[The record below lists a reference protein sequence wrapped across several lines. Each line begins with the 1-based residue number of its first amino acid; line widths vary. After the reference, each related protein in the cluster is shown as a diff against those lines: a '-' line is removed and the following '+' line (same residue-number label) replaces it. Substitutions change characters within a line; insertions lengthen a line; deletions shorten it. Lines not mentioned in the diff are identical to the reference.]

1 MSLEKHTM
9 TTSLLNK
16 PFFSF
21 FLHILFLLL
30 HIFSSSSFF
39 ALAEHTS
46 STASPF
52 GNNNTEA
59 EALLQWK
66 ASLDSQ
72 SQSLLSSWVGISPC
86 INWIG
91 ITCDNTGSI
100 TNLTLESFGLRGTL
114 YGLKFSAFRRNLFVL
129 DLYENQLSG
138 SIPQEIR
145 LLESLNQLNLGSNV
159 LTGKIPYSIGKLRNL
174 SFLALARNQLSG
186 PIPSSVGNLTSLSV
200 LYLWGNKLSG
210 SIPSSIGNLTM
221 LTEVSLQQNNLS
233 GPIPSSIGNM
243 TSLST
248 LYLWDNKLS
257 GSIPQEIGLLESFNE
272 LDLSSNVLTGKI
284 PYSIGK
290 LRNLSILS
298 LMKNKLSGPIPSSV
312 RNMTM
317 LVRLYLGLN
326 NLSGSVPSEIGQLK
340 SLVDLTLLENKL
352 HGPLPSEMNN
362 LTHLKYLSL
371 DNNEFTGHLPVDLC
385 HEGVLE
391 IFTASYNYFLGSI
404 PKSLK
409 NCTGLYRVRFDWNEL
424 TGNISEVFGV
434 YPHLDYIDLSYNN
447 FYGELSSKW
456 GDCRNMTSLKISN
469 NNVSGEIPPEL
480 GKATQLQLID
490 LSSNQLKGA
499 IPKDLGGLKLLYK
512 LLLNNNH
519 LLGVIPLDI
528 IMLPNLQFLNLASNN
543 LSGSI
548 PKQLGECSNL
558 LLLNLSGNKFRESI
572 PGEIG
577 FILSLRDLDLSC
589 NFLTREIPRQLG
601 QLQRLE
607 TLNVSHNILSGRIPS
622 TFKDMLS
629 LTTVD
634 ISSNKLKGPIP
645 DIKAFHN
652 ASFEA
657 LRDNMGICGNASGLK
672 PCNLPRSSKTV
683 KRKSNKLAILIV
695 LPLLGSLLLVF
706 GALFILCKRARKR
719 NVEPENEQD
728 RNIFTILG
736 HDGKKLYE
744 NIVEATEEFNS
755 NYCIGEG
762 GYGTV
767 YKAVMPTEQVV
778 AVKKLHRS
786 QTEKLSDFKAFE
798 KEVCVLANI
807 RHRNIVK
814 MYGFCSH
821 TKHSFLV
828 YEFIERGS
836 LRKIITSE
844 EQAIEFDWMKRLNV
858 VKGVGEALS
867 YLHNSCS
874 PPIIHRDITSNNILL
889 DLEYEAHVSDFGTAR
904 LLMPDSSNWTSF
916 AGTFGYTAPELAYT
930 MKVTEKCDVYSFGV
944 VTMEVMT
951 GRHPGDHISALL
963 SPGSS
968 SSSSMP
974 LIAQHTPLK
983 DVLDQRISLPE
994 KAAAES
1000 VVYMIKIA
1008 LACLHPNPQSRPT
1021 MEKISFELTA
1031 KWPPLPKAFCT
1042 ISLGDLLIS

>member
-1 MSLEKHTM
+1 
-9 TTSLLNK
+9 
-16 PFFSF
+16 
-21 FLHILFLLL
+21 
-30 HIFSSSSFF
+30 
-39 ALAEHTS
+39 
-46 STASPF
+46 
-52 GNNNTEA
+52 
-59 EALLQWK
+59 
-66 ASLDSQ
+66 
-72 SQSLLSSWVGISPC
+72 
-86 INWIG
+86 
-91 ITCDNTGSI
+91 
-100 TNLTLESFGLRGTL
+100 
-114 YGLKFSAFRRNLFVL
+114 
-129 DLYENQLSG
+129 
-138 SIPQEIR
+138 
-145 LLESLNQLNLGSNV
+145 
-159 LTGKIPYSIGKLRNL
+159 
-174 SFLALARNQLSG
+174 
-186 PIPSSVGNLTSLSV
+186 
-200 LYLWGNKLSG
+200 
-210 SIPSSIGNLTM
+210 M

-233 GPIPSSIGNM
+233 GPIPSSIGNL

-248 LYLWDNKLS
+248 LYLWGNKLF
-257 GSIPQEIGLLESFNE
+257 GSISQEIELLHSLNV
-272 LDLSSNVLTGKI
+272 LDLLSNVLTGRI
-284 PYSIGK
+284 PYSIEK
-290 LRNLSILS
+290 LKNLFFLS
-298 LMKNKLSGPIPSSV
+298 LFNNQLSSHIPG
-312 RNMTM
+312 NMTM
-317 LVRLYLGLN
+317 LTQISLSQN
-326 NLSGSVPSEIGQLK
+326 DLSGFVPSEIGQLK
-340 SLVDLTLLENKL
+340 SLVDFRLHENKF
-352 HGPLPSEMNN
+352 HGPLPLEMNN
-362 LTHLKYLSL
+362 LTHLKSLSL
-371 DNNEFTGHLPVDLC
+371 SSSEFTGHLPLDLC
-385 HEGVLE
+385 HGGVLE
-391 IFTASYNYFLGSI
+391 RFLVDHNYFSGSI

-409 NCTGLYRVRFDWNEL
+409 NCSGLYRVRLDWNQL

-434 YPHLDYIDLSYNN
+434 YPHLDFIDLSYNN

-480 GKATQLQLID
+480 GKATQLHLID

-499 IPKDLGGLKLLYK
+499 IPKDLRGLKLLYE

-519 LLGVIPLDI
+519 LSGAIPLDI
-528 IMLPNLQFLNLASNN
+528 KMLSNLQILNLASNN
-543 LSGSI
+543 LSGLI

-558 LLLNLSGNKFRESI
+558 LLLNLSSNKFRESI

-577 FILSLRDLDLSC
+577 ILLSLQDLDLSF

-601 QLQRLE
+601 QLQKLE
-607 TLNVSHNILSGRIPS
+607 TLNVSHNMLSGRIPS

-634 ISSNKLKGPIP
+634 ISSNKLQGPIP
-645 DIKAFHN
+645 DMKAFHN

-657 LRDNMGICGNASGLK
+657 LRDNMGICGNANGLK
-672 PCNLPRSSKTV
+672 PCNLPKSSKTV
-683 KRKSNKLAILIV
+683 KRKSNKLLILIV

-706 GALFILCKRARKR
+706 GALYILCKRARKR
-719 NVEPENEQD
+719 NAEPENEQE

-778 AVKKLHRS
+778 AVKKLHGS
-786 QTEKLSDFKAFE
+786 QTEKVSDFKAFE

-807 RHRNIVK
+807 RHQNIVK

-821 TKHSFLV
+821 AKHSFLV
-828 YEFIERGS
+828 YEFIERGR
-836 LRKIITSE
+836 LRKIITNE
-844 EQAIEFDWMKRLNV
+844 EQAIEFNWIRRLNV
-858 VKGVGEALS
+858 VKGVGGALS
-867 YLHNSCS
+867 YLHHSCS

-916 AGTFGYTAPELAYT
+916 AELAYT

-951 GRHPGDHISALL
+951 GRHPGDLISALL

-974 LIAQHTPLK
+974 PIAQHTPLK
-983 DVLDQRISLPE
+983 DVFDHRISLP
-994 KAAAES
+994 KKGAAEG
-1000 VVYMIKIA
+1000 VVHMIKIA

-1031 KWPPLPKAFCT
+1031 KCPPLPKAFCT
-1042 ISLGDLLIS
+1042 ISVGDLFS

>member
-1 MSLEKHTM
+1 M

-30 HIFSSSSFF
+30 HIFNSSSFF

-46 STASPF
+46 SPTSLF

-66 ASLDSQ
+66 ASLDNQ

-91 ITCDNTGSI
+91 ITCDNSGSV

-114 YGLKFSAFRRNLFVL
+114 YDFNFSSFPNLFWL
-129 DLYENQLSG
+129 DLQKNSLSG
-138 SIPQEIR
+138 TIPREF
-145 LLESLNQLNLGSNV
+145 
-159 LTGKIPYSIGKLRNL
+159 GKLRNL
-174 SFLALARNQLSG
+174 SYLDLS
-186 PIPSSVGNLTSLSV
+186 INH
-200 LYLWGNKLSG
+200 
-210 SIPSSIGNLTM
+210 
-221 LTEVSLQQNNLS
+221 LS

-243 TSLST
+243 TMLTVLALSHNNLTGSIPSFIGNFTSLSG
-248 LYLWDNKLS
+248 LYLWSNKLS
-257 GSIPQEIGLLESFNE
+257 GSIPQEIGLLESLNI
-272 LDLSSNVLTGKI
+272 LDLADNVLTGRI

-290 LRNLSILS
+290 LRNLFFLGLSMNQLSGLIPSSIKNLTS
-298 LMKNKLSGPIPSSV
+298 VSEFYLEKNKLSSPIPQ
-312 RNMTM
+312 
-317 LVRLYLGLN
+317 
-326 NLSGSVPSEIGQLK
+326 EIG
-340 SLVDLTLLENKL
+340 LLESLHVLALAGNKF

-362 LTHLKYLSL
+362 LTHLHGLAL
-371 DNNEFTGHLPVDLC
+371 DGNEFTGHLPVDLC
-385 HEGVLE
+385 HGGVLK
-391 IFTASYNYFLGSI
+391 IFTASYNYFSGSI
-404 PKSLK
+404 PESLK
-409 NCTGLYRVRFDWNEL
+409 NCTGLYRVRLDRNQL
-424 TGNISEVFGV
+424 TGNISEVFGI
-434 YPHLDYIDLSYNN
+434 YPHLNYIDLSYNN

-456 GDCRNMTSLKISN
+456 GDCRNMTSLQISK

-480 GKATQLQLID
+480 GKATQLHLID
-490 LSSNQLKGA
+490 LSSNQLKGG
-499 IPKDLGGLKLLYK
+499 IPKDLGGLKLLFK
-512 LLLNNNH
+512 LILNNNH
-519 LLGVIPLDI
+519 LSGAIPLDI
-528 IMLPNLQFLNLASNN
+528 KMLSNLQILNLASNN
-543 LSGSI
+543 LSGLI
-548 PKQLGECSNL
+548 PKQLGEFSNL

-577 FILSLRDLDLSC
+577 FLLSLQDLDLSC
-589 NFLTREIPRQLG
+589 NFLTRDIPRELG
-601 QLQRLE
+601 QLQKLE
-607 TLNVSHNILSGRIPS
+607 TLNVSHNMLSGRIPS

-634 ISSNKLKGPIP
+634 ISSNKLQGPIP

-672 PCNLPRSSKTV
+672 PCNLPTSSKTV
-683 KRKSNKLAILIV
+683 KRKSNKLVVLIV

-706 GALFILCKRARKR
+706 VVLGALSILCKRARKR
-719 NVEPENEQD
+719 NAEPENEQD

-736 HDGKKLYE
+736 HDGKKFYE

-836 LRKIITSE
+836 LRKIISSE
-844 EQAIEFDWMKRLNV
+844 EQAIEFDWTKRLNV
-858 VKGVGEALS
+858 VKGVGGALS
-867 YLHNSCS
+867 YLHHSCS
-874 PPIIHRDITSNNILL
+874 PPIIHRDITSNNILV

-916 AGTFGYTAPELAYT
+916 AELAYT

-951 GRHPGDHISALL
+951 GRHPGDLISALL

-974 LIAQHTPLK
+974 PIAQHALLK
-983 DVLDQRISLPE
+983 DVLDQRISLP
-994 KAAAES
+994 KKGAAEG
-1000 VVYMIKIA
+1000 VVHMMKIT

-1021 MEKISFELTA
+1021 MEKISFELTT
-1031 KWPPLPKAFCT
+1031 KWPPLPQAFGT
-1042 ISLGDLLIS
+1042 ISLGDLFS

>member
-1 MSLEKHTM
+1 M

-30 HIFSSSSFF
+30 HIFNFSSYFT
-39 ALAEHTS
+39 LAEHTP
-46 STASPF
+46 STTSLF
-52 GNNNTEA
+52 GNNTEA
-59 EALLQWK
+59 EALLKWK
-66 ASLDSQ
+66 ASLDNR

-91 ITCDNTGSI
+91 ITCGNSGSV
-100 TNLTLESFGLRGTL
+100 TNLSLADFGLRGTL
-114 YGLKFSAFRRNLFVL
+114 YDFNFSSFRNLFVL
-129 DLYENQLSG
+129 DLQNNSLSG
-138 SIPQEIR
+138 TIPHEIGKMT
-145 LLESLNQLNLGSNV
+145 LLKSLNQLDLSYNI
-159 LTGKIPYSIGKLRNL
+159 LTGEIPYSIGNLRNL
-174 SFLALARNQLSG
+174 SLLHLIQNQLSG
-186 PIPSSVGNLTSLSV
+186 CIPSSIGNMTMLVNVSLQQNNLIGLIPSSVGNLTSLSF
-200 LYLWGNKLSG
+200 
-210 SIPSSIGNLTM
+210 
-221 LTEVSLQQNNLS
+221 
-233 GPIPSSIGNM
+233 
-243 TSLST
+243 

-257 GSIPQEIGLLESFNE
+257 GSIPQEIGLLESLNE
-272 LDLSSNVLTGKI
+272 IDLSSNVLTSRI
-284 PYSIGK
+284 PYSIGN
-290 LRNLSILS
+290 LRNLSFLYIFH
-298 LMKNKLSGPIPSSV
+298 NQLSGPIPSSIG
-312 RNMTM
+312 NMTM
-317 LVRLYLGLN
+317 LIEVHLDDNNLTGLIPSSIGNLRNLYILYLWDN
-326 NLSGSVPSEIGQLK
+326 KLSGSIPQEIG
-340 SLVDLTLLENKL
+340 LLESLSELILLNNVLTGRIPNSIGNLTTLTTLDLSINKL
-352 HGPLPSEMNN
+352 HGPLPVEIKN
-362 LTHLKYLSL
+362 LTQLIALSIGF
-371 DNNEFTGHLPVDLC
+371 NELTGHLPLELC
-385 HEGVLE
+385 HGGVLE
-391 IFTASYNYFLGSI
+391 NFTAAYNYFSGSI

-409 NCTGLYRVRFDWNEL
+409 NCTGLYRVRLEWNQL
-424 TGNISEVFGV
+424 TGNLSEVFGV
-434 YPHLDYIDLSYNN
+434 YPHLNYIDLSYNN

-480 GKATQLQLID
+480 GKATQLHLID
-490 LSSNQLKGA
+490 LSSNQLKGTL
-499 IPKDLGGLKLLYK
+499 PKDLGGLKLLYK
-512 LLLNNNH
+512 LILNNNH
-519 LLGVIPLDI
+519 LSGAIPLDI
-528 IMLPNLQFLNLASNN
+528 KMLSNLQILNLASNN
-543 LSGSI
+543 LSGLI

-572 PGEIG
+572 PREIG
-577 FILSLRDLDLSC
+577 FLLSLQDLDLSC
-589 NFLTREIPRQLG
+589 NFLTREIPRELG
-601 QLQRLE
+601 
-607 TLNVSHNILSGRIPS
+607 NCKS
-622 TFKDMLS
+622 
-629 LTTVD
+629 
-634 ISSNKLKGPIP
+634 PIP

-657 LRDNMGICGNASGLK
+657 LRDNLGICGNASGLK
-672 PCNLPRSSKTV
+672 PCNLPKNSKTV
-683 KRKSNKLAILIV
+683 KRKSNKLVILIV

-706 GALFILCKRARKR
+706 VVIGALFILCKRARKR
-719 NVEPENEQD
+719 KPEPENEQD

-736 HDGKKLYE
+736 YDGKKLYE

-762 GYGTV
+762 GYGIV

-821 TKHSFLV
+821 AKHSFLV

-858 VKGVGEALS
+858 VKGVVGALS
-867 YLHNSCS
+867 YLHHSCC

-904 LLMPDSSNWTSF
+904 MLMPDSSNWTSF

-951 GRHPGDHISALL
+951 GRHPGDLISALL

-974 LIAQHTPLK
+974 PIAQHALLK
-983 DVLDQRISLPE
+983 DVLDQRISLP
-994 KAAAES
+994 KKGAAEG
-1000 VVYMIKIA
+1000 VVHMMKIA

-1021 MEKISFELTA
+1021 MEKIYLDLTA

-1042 ISLGDLLIS
+1042 ISLGDLFS